1 MRRLLQGLALLVSSQ
16 SAFSH
21 ELVAQYGPFF
31 GPAFHIFSEIDHL
44 AAFAALG
51 LLAGQNVKS
60 LRVVGIAVFGLAFLT
75 GMILAQVFPG
85 LSVIAVHEA
94 LFSAL
99 SVLMAG
105 LLVALAKPLP
115 RWPLGL
121 FAMALGFLHGVAN
134 GLAMPA
140 NGERVLSVL
149 GAGIAAMGIV
159 IIAAWIAALPT
170 QSTGRLVI
178 RVLGSWIAA
187 LGLMLSG
194 LALRS

>member
-1 MRRLLQGLALLVSSQ
+1 MRRLLQGLALLVSSG

-31 GPAFHIFSEIDHL
+31 GPALHIFSEIDHL

-60 LRVVGIAVFGLAFLT
+60 VRVVGIAVFGLAFIT
-75 GMILAQVFPG
+75 GMTLAQVLPG
-85 LSVIAVHEA
+85 LSVIASHEA

-99 SVLMAG
+99 SVLTAG
-105 LLVALAKPLP
+105 LLVVLAKPLP
-115 RWPLGL
+115 HWLLGL
-121 FAMALGFLHGVAN
+121 FAGALGFLHGAAN
-134 GLAMPA
+134 GLAIPA
-140 NGERVLSVL
+140 NSEWLLSVL
-149 GAGIAAMGIV
+149 GGGMAAMGIV
-159 IIAAWIAALPT
+159 VTAAWIAALPT
-170 QSTGRLVI
+170 QSTGRLVV
-178 RVLGSWIAA
+178 RVLGSWVAA